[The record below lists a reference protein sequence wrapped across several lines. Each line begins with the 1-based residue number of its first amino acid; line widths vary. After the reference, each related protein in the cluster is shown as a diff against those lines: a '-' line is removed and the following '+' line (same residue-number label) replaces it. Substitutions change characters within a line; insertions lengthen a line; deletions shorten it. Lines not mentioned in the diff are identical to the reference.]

1 MWNLYIVLQSRIKD
15 CTLHYQSIISN
26 WCVKI
31 ILYEENY
38 DICYHPN
45 NHLWTLPS
53 IVYYSIIDR
62 LYALRNQ
69 HYVNQCI
76 CTLINILKLDI
87 YHWKHRYWS
96 YDCLKSSIFSYQT
109 WLKCFLK
116 PDFYDFLIAKNA
128 MIPFVENKNNLAG
141 SFYGPCSPAFFSH
154 ETGWNHTTL
163 MHWQ

>member
-38 DICYHPN
+38 DMCYHPN
-45 NHLWTLPS
+45 DHLWTLPS

-76 CTLINILKLDI
+76 CTLMNILKLDI
-87 YHWKHRYWS
+87 YHWKRRYFYVKVSSKHLLWFCYMNSINFLDWNRYFMDLLAQFQWS
-96 YDCLKSSIFSYQT
+96 TCQWWCTTSCFHQHLHIFNSFNSS
-109 WLKCFLK
+109 
-116 PDFYDFLIAKNA
+116 DFY
-128 MIPFVENKNNLAG
+128 
-141 SFYGPCSPAFFSH
+141 H
-154 ETGWNHTTL
+154 
-163 MHWQ
+163 